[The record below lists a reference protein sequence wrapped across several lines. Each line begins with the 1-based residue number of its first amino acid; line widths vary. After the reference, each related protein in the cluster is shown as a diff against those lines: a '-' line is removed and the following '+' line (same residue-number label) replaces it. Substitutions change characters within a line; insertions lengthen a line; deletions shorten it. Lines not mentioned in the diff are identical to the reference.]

1 MNRCDDSPH
10 VGIYLPSLGGGG
22 AERVMVTLANAFVQR
37 GISVDLVLANAEG
50 PYLKEVS
57 SSVRIINL
65 KSKRVLLSFP
75 SLLFYL
81 WRKRPQVMLTAL
93 NHANLIGL
101 IACWASFL
109 PVRIVI
115 SERNIVAKETD
126 QSESIS
132 HKCVRFLMRK
142 IYGYADGIIAVSQG
156 VADSL
161 VTFTKIP
168 SDKITVVY
176 NPYDVEKIKKMAAEP
191 LNHSWFCGD
200 GVPVIL
206 GIGRLTEQKDFTSL
220 IKAFAKIRKV
230 RQVRLMIL
238 GDGEQRDE
246 LISLA
251 KSLGLGESEFC
262 LNGFVSNPFNF
273 LANSSIFVLSSKWE
287 GLPNVLIQALVCCPR
302 VVSTNCLAGP
312 SEILEN
318 GKWGRLVDVG
328 DFEKLAGAILD
339 ALSDDISPSTYVRA
353 CEFGIDRAVDG
364 YLKVMLPEIYDK

>member
-1 MNRCDDSPH
+1 MNKCDDPPH
-10 VGIYLPSLGGGG
+10 IAIYFPSLGGGG
-22 AERVMVTLANAFVQR
+22 AERVMVTLANAFTQK

-57 SSVRIINL
+57 SCVRIINL
-65 KSKRVLLSFP
+65 KSKRVLFSLP
-75 SLLFYL
+75 SLLIYL
-81 WRKRPQVMLTAL
+81 WRARPQVILTAL

-115 SERNIVAKETD
+115 SERNIVAEEGD
-126 QSESIS
+126 PNRSIS
-132 HKCVRFLMRK
+132 HRCVRFLMRK
-142 IYGYADGIIAVSQG
+142 IYGYADGIVAVSQG

-161 VTFTKIP
+161 ATFIKIP
-168 SDKITVVY
+168 SDKVTVVY

-191 LNHSWFCGD
+191 LDHPWFCGD
-200 GVPVIL
+200 GVPIIL
-206 GIGRLTEQKDFTSL
+206 GIGRLTEQKDFSSL

-230 RQVRLMIL
+230 RQARLMIL
-238 GDGEQRDE
+238 GDGEQKDK
-246 LISLA
+246 LILLA
-251 KSLGLGESEFC
+251 NSLGLGESEFC

-287 GLPNVLIQALVCCPR
+287 GFPNVLIQALVCCPC

-339 ALSDDISPSTYVRA
+339 ALSDDISPNTYIRA
-353 CEFGIDRAVDG
+353 CEFSIDRAVDG